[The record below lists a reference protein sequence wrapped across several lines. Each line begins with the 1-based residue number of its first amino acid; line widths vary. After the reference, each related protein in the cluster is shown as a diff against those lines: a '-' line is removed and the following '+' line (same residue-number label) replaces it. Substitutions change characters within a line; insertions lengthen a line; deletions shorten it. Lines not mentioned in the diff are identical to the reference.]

1 MCYIFHR
8 NSSFIVGKENV
19 WCTVGSKVFFFDKVK
34 QHKQSSD
41 VHRQAEEI
49 ELKISAGMQPTWIQT
64 RTKEIS
70 KQEQA
75 VQNLMFASIHIC
87 RQYQSL
93 NSLEELCVLLE
104 KLGVH
109 LLPSEISGTNYRNN
123 DAALSFLQHAACYLH
138 EELIEKIKNSPAV
151 GL

>member
-1 MCYIFHR
+1 
-8 NSSFIVGKENV
+8 
-19 WCTVGSKVFFFDKVK
+19 
-34 QHKQSSD
+34 
-41 VHRQAEEI
+41 
-49 ELKISAGMQPTWIQT
+49 
-64 RTKEIS
+64 
-70 KQEQA
+70 
-75 VQNLMFASIHIC
+75 MFASIHIC

-93 NSLEELCVLLE
+93 NSLEELRVLLE

-123 DAALSFLQHAACYLH
+123 DAALSFLQHVACYLH